1 MSRSYPK
8 PLKPGSCTLR
18 LALLPSL
25 SPSQKTALVS
35 SISTD
40 IAATFIYIAKAA
52 ETGLLDSENTESLD
66 TVIRMIKDTAISRR
80 ERLEEKVAS
89 YQRRLRRYRRK
100 YKRRMRWVRME
111 FRNVVSRADLALK
124 SRTSVGVSGSKRRGS
139 TGEL

>member
-1 MSRSYPK
+1 M
-8 PLKPGSCTLR
+8 
-18 LALLPSL
+18 
-25 SPSQKTALVS
+25 
-35 SISTD
+35 
-40 IAATFIYIAKAA
+40 
-52 ETGLLDSENTESLD
+52 
-66 TVIRMIKDTAISRR
+66 VIRMIKDTDISRR

-100 YKRRMRWVRME
+100 FKRRMRWVRME